1 MRPIALIIAFAAA
14 LAALAGCKSMYGD
27 PPDPMP
33 KIHAR
38 PAPPVAVEPVHYI
51 DDCATDFHRDT
62 RGVHAK
68 RDAADTLVSSGDA
81 AATSAAKASG
91 AAQTDLLVRTIQH
104 YADAL
109 RADPYSARAT
119 LGLAVAYD
127 RVLRKGCALAML
139 RRLEDLAQNPVV
151 APDAGHKID
160 DVVDNTQWF
169 KGYRKDALA
178 AVNH

>member
-1 MRPIALIIAFAAA
+1 MRPAALVIALVAA
-14 LAALAGCKSMYGD
+14 LAALAACKTMYGD

-51 DDCATDFHRDT
+51 DDCATDFHRDAHGL
-62 RGVHAK
+62 RAK
-68 RDAADTLVSSGDA
+68 PDAAATLATSADA
-81 AATSAAKASG
+81 AATSASAATG
-91 AAQTDLLVRTIQH
+91 AAQADLLVRTIQH

-109 RADPYSARAT
+109 RADPYNARAT

-139 RRLEDLAQNPVV
+139 RRLEDLAQNPAV